1 MTQAIL
7 SRSMATTAS
16 TITDPHRAWLD
27 DRNQILATI
36 NKDGGLTEAQINDL
50 LATMIGIEK
59 RIEDTPARTSDGLVT
74 KMVLALQVTAEGHE
88 LSEDTAA
95 ALIREAQCLLDIGSL
110 AGASDEIQMWRAA

>member
-1 MTQAIL
+1 MIMMMT
-7 SRSMATTAS
+7 

-36 NKDGGLTEAQINDL
+36 NKDSALTEAQINDL
-50 LATMIGIEK
+50 LATMIAIEK

-88 LSEDTAA
+88 LSEDAAA

-110 AGASDEIQMWRAA
+110 AGASDEIQMRRAA